1 MWTATRHFTDNWLQ
15 KKLETWFHV
24 MGVFL
29 AILGPTSENF
39 RLANL
44 ISRPLLIASPS
55 AVLEVVEREQAKLR
69 NAWVQGEE
77 AVIVTSSCDC
87 LPVYLQGCVSVFRCL
102 QLIFRL
108 QKFDL
113 ISFTALSDQSSKWAK
128 RNSMSKLVIK
138 FQLVISE
145 KFNQLWWVHRL
156 LEYLRTSCWS
166 QNKIGV

>member
-77 AVIVTSSCDC
+77 AVIVTS
-87 LPVYLQGCVSVFRCL
+87 
-102 QLIFRL
+102 
-108 QKFDL
+108 
-113 ISFTALSDQSSKWAK
+113 
-128 RNSMSKLVIK
+128 
-138 FQLVISE
+138 
-145 KFNQLWWVHRL
+145 
-156 LEYLRTSCWS
+156 
-166 QNKIGV
+166 